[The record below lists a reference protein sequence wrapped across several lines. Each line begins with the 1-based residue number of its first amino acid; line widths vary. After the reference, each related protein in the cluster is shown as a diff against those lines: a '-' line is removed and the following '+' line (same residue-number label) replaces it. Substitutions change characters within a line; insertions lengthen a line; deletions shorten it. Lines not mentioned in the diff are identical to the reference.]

1 MGERYV
7 CWIPSYCE
15 TVTISSTLI
24 LVLLWAGPHLEKL
37 GGLCTLL
44 EKEEDS
50 VLATAHSHPI
60 SHYGTTI
67 LPLSYVC
74 LRPSATCSLT
84 LSHSFAE
91 KKKKS
96 RADMFREKFFSLIDQ
111 ELLIQQN
118 LSLRKRT

>member
-50 VLATAHSHPI
+50 AHSHPI